1 MLNIKLTSLTLF
13 VILLFNVKTMY
24 AQDSTITGRAG
35 NAKYGAVV
43 VTADDK
49 LYYIDKLTAW
59 EPAHVNKP
67 VKVTGKIKIKKLK
80 QPKVPSGGIMA
91 SSIKV
96 IHKPKIEY
104 LADAG

>member
-67 VKVTGKIKIKKLK
+67 VRITGKIKIKKLK
-80 QPKVPSGGIMA
+80 QPKVSSGGIMA
-91 SSIKV
+91 PSIKV
-96 IHKPKIEY
+96 IHKAKIEY
-104 LADAG
+104 LPGG